1 MADENA
7 FIRLMHSVRDMMGID
22 PSEISSDV
30 PPRQDFPSAGEVDGS
45 LAAYGSHVEPMLT
58 APARVRS
65 LPMESAV
72 NSINRGT
79 LGMERPPVAGD
90 VPGLDPKYVKN
101 MKSTEGRVTAETQKA
116 LYQAYLAAQRSALAK
131 LGFDPRRMITSP
143 DSEYVSS
150 ATGVYVPEDDVMWVQ
165 PEYAPSNAVH
175 ESMHRGMEILRK
187 DDPKELKNLQGGARE
202 ETIVRQMMLNKYGP
216 VEAERN
222 PEAVER
228 AKEMLHYFREERN
241 RLDELEK
248 MAARLIAKR
257 HPAGPR

>member
-1 MADENA
+1 MADEST
-7 FIRLMHSVRDMMGID
+7 FIRLMQGVRDFLGFD
-22 PSEISSDV
+22 PSEISSGV
-30 PPRQDFPSAGEVDGS
+30 SPRKDFPSADEVAGS
-45 LAAYGSHVEPMLT
+45 MAAYGSPVEPMLT

-65 LPMESAV
+65 LSLDAAADAY
-72 NSINRGT
+72 NRGT
-79 LGMERPPVAGD
+79 LGDERPPVAGD
-90 VPGLDPKYVKN
+90 VPGLDPRYVKG
-101 MKSTEGRVTAETQKA
+101 MKSTEGRVTPETQKA
-116 LYQAYLAAQRSALAK
+116 LYQAYLAAQRSALAQ

-187 DDPKELKNLQGGARE
+187 DNPQELKNLQGGGRE
-202 ETIVRQMMLNKYGP
+202 ETIVRQMMFNKYGP

-228 AKEMLHYFREERN
+228 AKEMLHYFREDRN

-248 MAARLIAKR
+248 MAAKLIANR

>member
-7 FIRLMHSVRDMMGID
+7 FIRLMHSVRDLMGID
-22 PSEISSDV
+22 PFEISSDV
-30 PPRQDFPSAGEVDGS
+30 APRRDFPTAKEVEGS
-45 LAAYGSHVEPMLT
+45 MAAYGSDVEPMLT
-58 APARVRS
+58 APARIRS
-65 LPMESAV
+65 LPLKSAIK
-72 NSINRGT
+72 SINRGT
-79 LGMERPPVAGD
+79 FGMERSPTAGD

-143 DSEYVSS
+143 ESDYVSS
-150 ATGVYVPEDDVMWVQ
+150 STGVYIPEDDIMWVQ
-165 PEYAPSNAVH
+165 PEYAPPNAVH

-187 DDPKELKNLQGGARE
+187 NDPKELKESQGWRNE
-202 ETIVRQMMLNKYGP
+202 ETIVRQMMLDKFGP
-216 VEAERN
+216 VEEERN

-228 AKEMLHYFREERN
+228 AREGLKVFTQDKK

-248 MAARLIAKR
+248 MAAKLIAKR

>member
-1 MADENA
+1 MADDGV
-7 FIRLMHSVRDMMGID
+7 FTKLMQSVRDYLGFD
-22 PSEISSDV
+22 PSEIPSGV
-30 PPRQDFPSAGEVDGS
+30 LPRKDFPTADEVTGS
-45 LAAYGSHVEPMLT
+45 MAAYGSPVEPMLT

-65 LPMESAV
+65 LPLAAAV
-72 NSINRGT
+72 ESINRGT
-79 LGMERPPVAGD
+79 LGVERPPVAGD
-90 VPGLDPKYVKN
+90 VPGLDPRYVKGL
-101 MKSTEGRVTAETQKA
+101 KSTEGRVTPETQKA
-116 LYQAYLAAQRSALAK
+116 LYQAYLAAQRSALAQ

-187 DDPKELKNLQGGARE
+187 DNPQELKNLQGGGRE
-202 ETIVRQMMLNKYGP
+202 ETIVRQMMLDKYGP

-228 AKEMLHYFREERN
+228 AKELLHYFREDRN
-241 RLDELEK
+241 RLNELEK
-248 MAARLIAKR
+248 MAAKLIAQR